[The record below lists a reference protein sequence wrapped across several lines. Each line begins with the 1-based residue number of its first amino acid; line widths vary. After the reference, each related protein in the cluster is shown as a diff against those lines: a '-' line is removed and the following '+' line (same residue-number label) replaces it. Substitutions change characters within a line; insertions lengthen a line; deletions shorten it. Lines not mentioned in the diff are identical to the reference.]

1 MAIRDYRP
9 RRRARGA
16 ISRPK
21 ELSMY
26 LVLLVAIGLQ
36 ISYPLIDGETLRL
49 VTIAIVYWSAG
60 VMALHA
66 LFVYGWK
73 YFWRLLTITL
83 ILSYVFEA
91 IGSKTG
97 WPFGNY
103 TYDVSLG
110 YQIFG
115 VPLVVP
121 FAWLMMAHPA
131 LIIARRMTQHW
142 VFLYGGLIL
151 MAWDFALDP
160 QMVAANRWRWEFS
173 GRAVPFEPNIP
184 LSNAFG
190 WLLTGMALVAILH
203 LALPRERR
211 KITQNNVVNIF
222 LGWTLFSTIVGNVFF
237 FDRPGV
243 AFLSGLSMS
252 ALVLPYFV
260 AISMGRND

>member
-1 MAIRDYRP
+1 
-9 RRRARGA
+9 
-16 ISRPK
+16 
-21 ELSMY
+21 
-26 LVLLVAIGLQ
+26 
-36 ISYPLIDGETLRL
+36 
-49 VTIAIVYWSAG
+49 
-60 VMALHA
+60 
-66 LFVYGWK
+66 
-73 YFWRLLTITL
+73 
-83 ILSYVFEA
+83 
-91 IGSKTG
+91 
-97 WPFGNY
+97 
-103 TYDVSLG
+103 
-110 YQIFG
+110 
-115 VPLVVP
+115 
-121 FAWLMMAHPA
+121 MMAHPA

-160 QMVAANRWRWEFS
+160 QMVAANRWRWEFT
-173 GRAVPFEPNIP
+173 GREVPFEPNIP

-211 KITQNNVVNIF
+211 KATQNNVVNIF
-222 LGWTLFSTIVGNVFF
+222 LGWTLFSTIVGNIFF